1 MTEIRSIKQYENFMY
16 RHCINEEPPLDLYEL
31 HTHSFY
37 ELIYILSGEVTHV
50 VENRR
55 YKLKRNDLVII
66 RPFDSHYIQINSNA
80 DYERYNILFDGEALG
95 ISKEL
100 LPHELD
106 VIHASRGDV
115 IYDNFRR
122 IDRYSGIMQD
132 DAFLD
137 VASSLIKEIFHNI
150 NIPGEQLELHEAL
163 ASAPIL
169 SNALEY
175 ISNNILTIKDI
186 KEVADAV
193 FVTESYLYR
202 LFKNELRLTPKKYI
216 MQKRLLYAEN
226 LIMRGSRP
234 TDIYAE
240 CGFKD
245 YTTFYRNYTASF
257 GHPPSERDK
266 RKILFLD

>member
-1 MTEIRSIKQYENFMY
+1 MTEIKTIKQYENFMY

-66 RPFDSHYIQINSNA
+66 RPFDSHYIQINASA

-95 ISKEL
+95 INKEL

-106 VIHASRGDV
+106 VIHASRGD
-115 IYDNFRR
+115 
-122 IDRYSGIMQD
+122 
-132 DAFLD
+132 
-137 VASSLIKEIFHNI
+137 
-150 NIPGEQLELHEAL
+150 
-163 ASAPIL
+163 
-169 SNALEY
+169 
-175 ISNNILTIKDI
+175 
-186 KEVADAV
+186 
-193 FVTESYLYR
+193 VTESYLYR

-245 YTTFYRNYTASF
+245 YTTFYRNYTTSF
-257 GHPPSERDK
+257 GHSPSERDG
-266 RKILFLD
+266 RKISFLD